1 MSRIESSAPDRPTRP
16 TGAGSLSLMKALPAA
31 LGVTV
36 VASATLALRRFLSAR
51 DGLAAVPA
59 ELRSP
64 LLPMLT
70 SDTKPRS
77 LKATRLMSRLN
88 IPPGHGVTL
97 ARRHVAGRLVLV
109 LTPPTRG
116 SAALLYIHGG
126 GMVVGS
132 PQSEV
137 RGSAALAR
145 QLGVLVASPD
155 YRLAPEHPYPAAL
168 DDCMSTLYWMRDNAD
183 ELGIDPDRIAVTGS
197 SAGGGLS
204 AAVAQRAHDEGIPL
218 AAQAL
223 AYPMLDDRT
232 VLRDNHNGRGRFLW
246 TPESNRFG
254 WTAYLGRAPQTSEAP
269 QYAAPARREALS
281 GLAPAWI
288 GVGDLDLF
296 YDESVDY
303 ANRLRDAGVHCE
315 LVTVP
320 GMYHGADGL
329 AAKVPAMQDFRSSL
343 ADHLRRHLA

>member
-1 MSRIESSAPDRPTRP
+1 
-16 TGAGSLSLMKALPAA
+16 MKALPAA
-31 LGVTV
+31 LGFTV
-36 VASATLALRRFLSAR
+36 VASTTLALRRYLSVR
-51 DGLAAVPA
+51 HDLAAVPA

-64 LLPMLT
+64 LLAVLAR
-70 SDTKPRS
+70 DTTTRS
-77 LKATRLMSRLN
+77 LKATRLASRLS
-88 IPPGHGVTL
+88 IPPGHGVAL
-97 ARRHVAGRLVLV
+97 AKRQVAGRLVLV
-109 LTPPTRG
+109 LTPPNRG
-116 SAALLYIHGG
+116 AGALLYIHGG

-132 PQSEV
+132 PQAEV

-168 DDCMSTLYWMRDNAD
+168 DDCMATLYWMRDNAD
-183 ELGIDPDRIAVTGS
+183 ELGIDPNRIAVTGS

-204 AAVAQRAHDEGIPL
+204 AAVAQRAHDEGIRL
-218 AAQAL
+218 VAQAL

-232 VLRDNHNGRGRFLW
+232 VLRGDHNGRGRFLW

-254 WTAYLGRAPQTSEAP
+254 WTAYLGRSPQESQAP
-269 QYAAPARREALS
+269 QYAAPARRESLS

-303 ANRLRDAGVHCE
+303 AKRLRADGVTCE

-329 AAKVPAMQDFRSSL
+329 AVKVPAMQDFRSSL
-343 ADHLRRHLA
+343 TDHLRRHL

>member
-16 TGAGSLSLMKALPAA
+16 SGAGSVSLMKALPVALALGAAA
-31 LGVTV
+31 LV
-36 VASATLALRRFLSAR
+36 LRRYLSVR
-51 DGLAAVPA
+51 DDLAAVPA

-64 LLPMLT
+64 LLPMLAR
-70 SDTKPRS
+70 DTTLRS
-77 LKATRLMSRLN
+77 LKTTRLASRLN

-97 ARRHVAGRLVLV
+97 AKRQVEGRLVLV
-109 LTPPTRG
+109 LTPPNRG
-116 SAALLYIHGG
+116 TAAVLYIHGG

-132 PQSEV
+132 PHSEI

-168 DDCMSTLYWMRDNAD
+168 DDCMSTLYWLRENAD
-183 ELGIDPDRIAVTGS
+183 ELGIDPGRIAVTGS

-218 AAQAL
+218 VAQAL

-232 VLRDNHNGRGRFLW
+232 VLRAEHDGRGKFLW

-254 WTAYLGRAPQTSEAP
+254 WTAYLGRAPRPSDAP
-269 QYAAPARREALS
+269 QYAAPARRESLS

-303 ANRLRDAGVHCE
+303 ANRLRAAGVACE

-329 AAKVPAMQDFRSSL
+329 AAKVPAMQAFRSSL
-343 ADHLRRHLA
+343 SEHLRRHLA